1 MNILITGASGFLG
14 KKIYDKLKEAQ
25 DNRLIATYSSDRDG
39 KISELREGN
48 NKDSQDFL
56 KFDMSEESSVGKLD
70 KEVMERFGKKPD
82 FVIHCAAMTDVDYCE
97 LHQEEAHLVNA
108 KGTENLAKHFKQ
120 GFIYISTDFVFDGE
134 IGNYSEKD
142 TPKPPNYYA
151 LTKYLGEKAVQENCN
166 DYMIVRVA
174 VLYGASSNKKK
185 FTNWAVDQLKA
196 KNQIRVVTDQIC
208 TPTLIDDIA
217 SGLEKL
223 IAIHKQEKQDQFRKD
238 KSHAESRKE
247 KEHNIFHVAGSQRLS
262 RYDMALE
269 IADTFGFDRK
279 LITPVTSSDFKQV
292 ARRPKDSSLDTGK
305 IKKLGIKMSSFQEG
319 IRKVK
324 EQMEAIT

>member
-14 KKIYDKLKEAQ
+14 KKIYDKLKENQ
-25 DNRLIATYSSDRDG
+25 SNRLVGTYSSDRDG
-39 KISELREGN
+39 KIRELRDN
-48 NKDSQDFL
+48 RDFQDFL
-56 KFDMSEESSVGKLD
+56 KFDISEESSVDKLD
-70 KEVMERFGKKPD
+70 KEVMKRFGKKPD

-97 LHQEEAHLVNA
+97 LHKEEAHLINA
-108 KGTENLAKHFKQ
+108 KGTESLAKHFKQ

-134 IGNYSEKD
+134 KGNYSEKD
-142 TPKPPNYYA
+142 LPKPPNHYA
-151 LTKYLGEKAVQENCN
+151 LTKYLGEKAVQENCD
-166 DYMIVRVA
+166 DYMILRVA

-185 FTNWAVDQLKA
+185 FTNWAVDQLKG
-196 KNQIRVVTDQIC
+196 KNTIRVVTDQIC

-217 SGLEKL
+217 SGLKRL
-223 IAIHKQEKQDQFRKD
+223 IIIKKGD
-238 KSHAESRKE
+238 ESKKE
-247 KEHNIFHVAGSQRLS
+247 KKYANNKRGEPNIFHVAGSQKLS

-279 LITPVTSSDFKQV
+279 LIIPIKSSDLNQV
-292 ARRPKDSSLDTGK
+292 AKRPKDSSLDISK

>member
-1 MNILITGASGFLG
+1 MNILIIGASGFLG
-14 KKIYDKLKEAQ
+14 KKIYDRLKENQ
-25 DNRLIATYSSDRDG
+25 GNKLIGTYSSDRDG
-39 KISELREGN
+39 KIRELGD
-48 NKDSQDFL
+48 NKDFQDFL
-56 KFDMSEESSVGKLD
+56 KFDISEESSVDKLD
-70 KEVMERFGKKPD
+70 KEVMKRFGKKPD

-97 LHQEEAHLVNA
+97 LHQEEANLVNA
-108 KGTENLAKHFKQ
+108 NGTESLAKHFKQ

-134 IGNYSEKD
+134 KGDYSEKD
-142 TPKPPNYYA
+142 IPKPPNYYA
-151 LTKYLGEKAVQENCN
+151 LTKYLGEKAVRENCD

-208 TPTLIDDIA
+208 TPTLIEDIA
-217 SGLEKL
+217 SGLERL
-223 IAIHKQEKQDQFRKD
+223 ITIRKD
-238 KSHAESRKE
+238 EGSKKE
-247 KEHNIFHVAGSQRLS
+247 KKYASNKTGENNIFHVAGSQKLS

-279 LITPVTSSDFKQV
+279 LITPIKTSDLNQV
-292 ARRPKDSSLDTGK
+292 AKRPKDSSLKIDK